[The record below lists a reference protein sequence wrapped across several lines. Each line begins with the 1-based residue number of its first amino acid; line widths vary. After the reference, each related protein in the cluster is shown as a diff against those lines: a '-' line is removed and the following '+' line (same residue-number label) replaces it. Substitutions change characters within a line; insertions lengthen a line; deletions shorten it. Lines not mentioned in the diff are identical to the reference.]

1 MRAYFWAMHVRI
13 GIHIGS
19 TNQFS
24 WEVISILS
32 YNLFVEDKN
41 PLATSALPGVEPPEG
56 NDPESDREPVTRE
69 RSVILVVD
77 DAADSVALL
86 SLDLQQMGYRV
97 VTATN
102 GEEAISIASA
112 IVPNLILMDISMP
125 RLDGLG
131 ATRKIRE
138 LEPLREVPVIALTAF
153 DTEGFKKAAYDAGV
167 SGYLTKPID
176 FPRLHQLIGR
186 LLAPG
191 AVNNLMGK

>member
-1 MRAYFWAMHVRI
+1 MFM
-13 GIHIGS
+13 
-19 TNQFS
+19 
-24 WEVISILS
+24 E
-32 YNLFVEDKN
+32 EKN
-41 PLATSALPGVEPPEG
+41 PLATSALHGVEPSAGGDQATNSEDVERGTAPK
-56 NDPESDREPVTRE
+56 TRE
-69 RSVILVVD
+69 STVILVVD
-77 DAADSVALL
+77 DAADNVAML

-102 GEEAISIASA
+102 GEEAVSVASA

-176 FPRLHQLIGR
+176 FPRMHHLIAR

-191 AVNNLMGK
+191 AVDSLMSK

>member
-1 MRAYFWAMHVRI
+1 MGV
-13 GIHIGS
+13 
-19 TNQFS
+19 
-24 WEVISILS
+24 
-32 YNLFVEDKN
+32 KN
-41 PLATSALPGVEPPEG
+41 PLATTSLPGVEPSAEG
-56 NDPESDREPVTRE
+56 DPAANSESIRSGSARIAREAT
-69 RSVILVVD
+69 VILVVD
-77 DAADSVALL
+77 DAADSVAIL

-102 GEEAISIASA
+102 GEEAVSVAAA
-112 IVPNLILMDISMP
+112 IVPQLILMDISMP

-138 LEPLREVPVIALTAF
+138 LDPLREVPVIALTAF